1 MMKRA
6 TLWAFA
12 AAVALLPTLALAQ
25 QAEPRYTAM
34 SGYDLDGEAA
44 DADQIVTVVA
54 LTDNLVGVIAAQ
66 PDTCRL
72 VDATL
77 VDADSS
83 LTGGALTVVGTDC
96 LNLPKSCS
104 YTFVGDGSAIVS
116 LTCTDGESAYFKTVT
131 SVGTGALT
139 GEGGA
144 DTITVGYTSN
154 SAIGWPM
161 YGRLAP
167 TGPSGEHGVDPYG
180 SYPVSRLITTSA
192 ALSTTVTGVVAA
204 DDPFDLVSVGDL
216 LVFSVSGTL
225 YERRVTAKASA
236 DSITVNQA
244 VNIPAAGVTFS
255 YRKLYF
261 STNPADRMAYP
272 VGGYQSIAFDWAVDY
287 TSSTT
292 AGLILRIECAP
303 YTPEYNA
310 ARWTKIS
317 EIRLA
322 GSAPTQADSRQIVST
337 EGYGYC
343 RFGAYYATGDDID
356 GSAEDI
362 NLTVTLSSTHAGQNV
377 FTLPAVYSNTY
388 STSDVN
394 TEVQFGKSCYS
405 VVIDNAG
412 ANEVYFNPTSG
423 TAAATS
429 GGANIKVLASKTYGY
444 SLPIDPSG
452 TNRAGMTAIGLINSA
467 GETSVGVEVAAQCW
481 P

>member
-1 MMKRA
+1 MKRA

-25 QAEPRYTAM
+25 QAEPRYTAI

-44 DADQIVTVVA
+44 DADQIVTVIA

-83 LTGGALTVVGTDC
+83 LTGGVLTVVGTDC

-116 LTCTDGESAYFKTVT
+116 LTCTDGESAYFKTVA

-167 TGPSGEHGVDPYG
+167 PGPSGEHGVDPYG

-192 ALSTTVTGVVAA
+192 ALSTTVAGVVAA
-204 DDPFDLVSVGDL
+204 DDPFELVSVGDL

-255 YRKLYF
+255 YRKMF
-261 STNPADRMAYP
+261 FTTNPADRAAFP
-272 VGGYQSIAFDWAVDY
+272 VAGYQSIAFDWAVDY

-292 AGLILRIECAP
+292 AGLILRIDCAP

-356 GSAEDI
+356 GAAEDI
-362 NLTVTLSSTHAGQNV
+362 NLTVTLSSTRAEQNV

-388 STSDVN
+388 TTSDAN

-405 VVIDNAG
+405 VMVDNRAG
-412 ANEVYFNPTSG
+412 ANEVWFNPTSG
-423 TAAATS
+423 TAAATG
-429 GGANIKVLASKTYGY
+429 GGANITVPAGTVQGY
-444 SLPIDPSG
+444 NLPVDPTG
-452 TNRAGMTAIGLINSA
+452 TNRAGMTAMGLINSA
-467 GETSVGVEVAAQCW
+467 GEGSVGVIVSAQCW